1 METLLQSNFNA
12 DHTTEAQITKPHIAS
27 SAKKNGRSWVIGVI
41 AIYSTF
47 ALATLGIVGFT
58 MTQKVDLVS
67 DKYYQ
72 QEVAFQSRID
82 AANRAQALV
91 EPVRWRIVEHTSSG
105 KMLELTY
112 PQDMVRRGI
121 QGTITLFRPSVMGV
135 DKTFTV
141 NVDAN
146 GKQYIPLN
154 SLLKGFWT
162 ISIEWQAGGVAYYKA
177 SDVQL

>member
-1 METLLQSNFNA
+1 METLFQPDFSTA
-12 DHTTEAQITKPHIAS
+12 HTAESRAAEAHISS

-41 AIYSTF
+41 VIYSAF

-82 AANRAQALV
+82 AANRAQALA
-91 EPVRWRIVEHTSSG
+91 EPVRWRVVEQTSG
-105 KMLELTY
+105 KVLELTY
-112 PQDMVRRGI
+112 PQDMIQRGM
-121 QGTITLFRPSVMGV
+121 QGIITLFRPSVMGV
-135 DKTFTV
+135 DKTFSV
-141 NVDAN
+141 NVDTN

-154 SLLKGFWT
+154 GLLKGFWT
-162 ISIEWQAGGVAYYKA
+162 ISIEWQAGGVSYYKA